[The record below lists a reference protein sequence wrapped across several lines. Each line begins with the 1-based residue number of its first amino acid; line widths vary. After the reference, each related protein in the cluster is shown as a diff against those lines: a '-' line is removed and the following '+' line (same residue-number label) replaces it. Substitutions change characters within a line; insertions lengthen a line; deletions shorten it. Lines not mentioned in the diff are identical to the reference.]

1 MKRTCLVIRI
11 VSVLFALIVV
21 TLSVR
26 VGAKHQ
32 PRRFDL
38 VETTIPAIQD
48 ALEDHVINVQKLVRM
63 YYDRIA
69 AYDGPDTAAHLNS
82 YIYVNPHAFDQADNS
97 DHDRDREQGE
107 GRRHGV
113 LAGIPMILK
122 DNVDTRD
129 MPTTA
134 GSLAFEGSFP
144 RTDAF
149 ITRKLRDAG
158 AIILGKA
165 TMTEFANF
173 LTNGMPAGYSSLGG
187 YGFNPYDPRPDPRV
201 ELDALLR
208 PFNDG
213 RPALT
218 PGGSSSGPGIA
229 VAANLAAVGIGTETS
244 GSILSPGTA
253 NGLVGIKPTVGLI
266 SRDGIIPITA
276 DQDTAGPLA
285 RTVTD
290 AAIVLGV
297 IAGFDPND
305 PATAACLTPG
315 NCWKDYTKFLD
326 ANAMNGARIAV
337 PPFPA
342 NRSTV
347 MNNAIAV
354 LQAHGATV
362 VQVPALAAQLGG
374 CPSRLPADNYPPA
387 GDPVPPA
394 LRCSTVLNYGFKR
407 DLNQYIHDHVQQ
419 NFPIQSLADVV
430 AFNAAHMPAATK
442 YDQDLAI
449 FSQFFDLSP
458 TSADTLR
465 YNRDR
470 AEDITRSRGAI
481 LAVLNGTDG
490 MPGTADDYDALLF
503 SGNSGAGTPAKAG
516 FPSIVVPSGVF
527 VNDPTQLTPPQPPFP
542 GGFNAKDGPAGVTFS
557 GRAFSE
563 PLLIGLAYAYEQATH
578 ARFPPA
584 SAPPLPSD
592 TIIKH

>member
-1 MKRTCLVIRI
+1 MSMTRYRLVVPASAVLAAILV
-11 VSVLFALIVV
+11 VS
-21 TLSVR
+21 LSAP
-26 VGAKHQ
+26 VGAKREQ
-32 PRRFDL
+32 GRFEL
-38 VETTIPAIQD
+38 VEATISGIQQAI
-48 ALEDHVINVQKLVRM
+48 EDRVITAEQLVRM
-63 YYDRIA
+63 YHKRIA
-69 AYDGPDTAAHLNS
+69 TYDGQTTVAHLNA
-82 YIYVNPHAFDQADNS
+82 YIHLNTHALDAADDR
-97 DHDRDREQGE
+97 DHDNDRNRGA
-107 GRRHGV
+107 GRRGGV

-122 DNVDTRD
+122 DNIDTRD

-134 GSLAFEGSFP
+134 GSVAFDGSVP
-144 RTDAF
+144 RSDAF
-149 ITRKLRDAG
+149 VARRLREAG

-201 ELDALLR
+201 ELDALSR

-213 RPALT
+213 RQALT

-315 NCWKDYTKFLD
+315 RCRTDYTPFLD
-326 ANAMNGARIAV
+326 ANALTGARIVV

-342 NRSTV
+342 TRADV

-354 LQAHGATV
+354 LRAHGAFVDVRTEG
-362 VQVPALAAQLGG
+362 LAPQLGG
-374 CPSRLPADNYPPA
+374 CPSRPPAANYPPA
-387 GDPVPPA
+387 EAVAPA

-407 DLNQYIHDHVQQ
+407 DLNQYIHDHVRHD
-419 NFPIQSLADVV
+419 FPIHSLEDVV
-430 AFNAAHMPAATK
+430 NYNAAHMPAATK
-442 YDQDLAI
+442 YDQDLAV
-449 FSQFFDLSP
+449 FSQLFDLSP
-458 TSADTLR
+458 GSADTLR

-470 AEDITRSRGAI
+470 AEDILRSRGAI
-481 LAVLNGTDG
+481 AELLNGIDG
-490 MPGTADDYDALLF
+490 VEGTGDDFDAFLA
-503 SGNSGAGTPAKAG
+503 SGNNLAGTPAKAG
-516 FPSIVVPSGVF
+516 YPSIVVPGGTFQNV
-527 VNDPTQLTPPQPPFP
+527 VDPPFP
-542 GGFNAKDGPAGVTFS
+542 AGVDAKDGPRRGPVS
-557 GRAFSE
+557 GSGFRQPR
-563 PLLIGLAYAYEQATH
+563 PLALAYAFEQATH
-578 ARFPPA
+578 LRKP
-584 SAPPLPSD
+584 
-592 TIIKH
+592 

>member
-1 MKRTCLVIRI
+1 MKRACLAIRI
-11 VSVLFALIVV
+11 AAVLVAIIVL
-21 TLSVR
+21 TFSAR
-26 VGAKHQ
+26 VGAKQ
-32 PRRFDL
+32 AQRRFDL

-69 AYDGPDTAAHLNS
+69 AYDGPGTAAHLNS
-82 YIYVNPHAFDQADNS
+82 YIHVNPHAFDQADNS

-134 GSLAFEGSFP
+134 GSLAFEGSVP

-149 ITRKLRDAG
+149 IARKLRDAG

-201 ELDALLR
+201 GLDALMR
-208 PFNDG
+208 PFDDG

-326 ANAMNGARIAV
+326 ANAMHGARIAV

-342 NRSTV
+342 NRATV

-362 VQVPALAAQLGG
+362 DPGARARRATR
-374 CPSRLPADNYPPA
+374 RLPVAAA
-387 GDPVPPA
+387 G
-394 LRCSTVLNYGFKR
+394 G
-407 DLNQYIHDHVQQ
+407 Q
-419 NFPIQSLADVV
+419 
-430 AFNAAHMPAATK
+430 
-442 YDQDLAI
+442 
-449 FSQFFDLSP
+449 LS
-458 TSADTLR
+458 
-465 YNRDR
+465 
-470 AEDITRSRGAI
+470 
-481 LAVLNGTDG
+481 
-490 MPGTADDYDALLF
+490 
-503 SGNSGAGTPAKAG
+503 
-516 FPSIVVPSGVF
+516 
-527 VNDPTQLTPPQPPFP
+527 
-542 GGFNAKDGPAGVTFS
+542 
-557 GRAFSE
+557 
-563 PLLIGLAYAYEQATH
+563 
-578 ARFPPA
+578 A
-584 SAPPLPSD
+584 S
-592 TIIKH
+592 